1 MNTDKLLAQLVERL
15 LKAYS
20 RDLRS
25 VVLYGSAATGDFHQ
39 KHSDLN
45 VLCVVRSL
53 DVEKLEKSEPIA
65 HWWRGLGNPAPLL
78 LSEEELAH
86 GSDSFAIE
94 FLDIQAQH
102 KLLHGEDL
110 ISTLTVDPRYH
121 RVQVEHELR
130 SKLLALRHRYLG
142 IYRDRKAVAKL
153 MQDALPSF
161 ATLFRHALILGGQ
174 HPAVT
179 KQEILQMAGECFG
192 FDPAPFLAAVEIRRG
207 ERGTG
212 GLDARESFQAYYQ
225 AIVGVIDAVDKM

>member
-1 MNTDKLLAQLVERL
+1 MNIDKLLAQLVERL

-39 KHSDLN
+39 KHSDVN
-45 VLCVVRSL
+45 VLCVVRAL
-53 DVEKLEKSEPIA
+53 DLEKLEKSEPIA

-78 LSEEELAH
+78 LSEEELAR

-110 ISTLTVDPRYH
+110 ISQLTVDPRYH

-130 SKLLALRHRYLG
+130 VKLLALRHRYLG
-142 IYRDRKAVAKL
+142 MHRDRKAVAKL
-153 MQDALPSF
+153 MQDAVPSF
-161 ATLFRHALILGGQ
+161 ATLFRHALILSGR
-174 HPAVT
+174 HPEVR
-179 KQEILQMAGECFG
+179 KQEILHLAGECFG
-192 FDPAPFLAAVEIRRG
+192 FDPAPFLTAVQIRRG
-207 ERGTG
+207 ERRTG
-212 GLDARESFQAYYQ
+212 EMDARESFRAYYQ
-225 AIVGVIDAVDKM
+225 AIVRVIEAVDKM